1 MRPLIVS
8 EAIGQEKGW
17 VRYDGDLYTHVAE
30 LRGGDGQ
37 NLKWTTG
44 FLSTK
49 GEIGLELKG
58 WGICKQR
65 VKEGIDSFA
74 SHYKR
79 I

>member
-8 EAIGQEKGW
+8 EAIGQEKGR
-17 VRYDGDLYTHVAE
+17 VSYDGDLYTHVAE

-49 GEIGLELKG
+49 GEIGLGLKG
-58 WGICKQR
+58 
-65 VKEGIDSFA
+65 
-74 SHYKR
+74 
-79 I
+79 

>member
-8 EAIGQEKGW
+8 EAIGQEEGR
-17 VRYDGDLYTHVAE
+17 VSYDGDLYTHVAE

-49 GEIGLELKG
+49 GEIGREQKG

-65 VKEGIDSFA
+65 G
-74 SHYKR
+74 
-79 I
+79 